1 MATTPA
7 VPTSSTPIGPA
18 EYSAALGAGIFG
30 SEIGSAWFGVGQPL
44 NPIAPTQVA
53 GRQLDYQFA
62 FNKQWQPKAADGSSV
77 RFDQLRA
84 LSEGWEILR
93 LIIETRKDR
102 GSVVPVTFRDRGAKK
117 SDKPSS
123 SVARAVSLF
132 RKPDGIH
139 GLTAWRRMIREDLYV
154 LDAPT
159 VYMDRDRRGNVIGFD
174 IIDGATIKVV
184 PDNWGRLPR
193 EGTAF
198 QQVLKG
204 VPAVDYDARDIVY
217 APRNPRP
224 HKFYGFSPVE
234 QIVVYIDTYIRRML
248 GQRNHFTEGN
258 IPEMLIACPETWQPA
273 QVKEMQEFWDELLSG
288 NLKAR
293 AGARFIPGGMKPIPT
308 KGDEL
313 IKSDFDEWGARIACY
328 AFSESPTPF
337 VRDTNRATA
346 ETANSSAV
354 RDGTLSELAWE
365 KDLFDELLDRA
376 GLGDVEAIFDTTVTP
391 DPKTKSEMV
400 LAHFAGGLISGTT
413 AREELGYTE
422 QDAPERK
429 PAATDPAT
437 KDGAKACGHDHEAR
451 KADAMPP
458 SDAELEM
465 QAAAQIALDALADK
479 ADAAAQA
486 IYAGKK
492 VPEVELSKTQAKA
505 FAATSRVILAENAVA
520 GLSIAKSMAREQ
532 IDTKMLESPARA
544 WAAER
549 GAWLVGMKIEVGEG
563 GKPRLVPNPDAKY
576 RISDEC
582 REAVRS
588 TIAKAFE
595 TRMSPQ
601 QLSDA
606 IRTHGAFSTTRS
618 LAIARTEIA
627 EAQEAGGMV
636 YMKAAGVPKKKWS
649 GPADCCGLCQSNV
662 EAGAI
667 GIEEEFPSGHQH
679 GPAHPNDRCR
689 VIPAYDEATP

>member
-1 MATTPA
+1 
-7 VPTSSTPIGPA
+7 
-18 EYSAALGAGIFG
+18 
-30 SEIGSAWFGVGQPL
+30 
-44 NPIAPTQVA
+44 
-53 GRQLDYQFA
+53 
-62 FNKQWQPKAADGSSV
+62 
-77 RFDQLRA
+77 
-84 LSEGWEILR
+84 
-93 LIIETRKDR
+93 
-102 GSVVPVTFRDRGAKK
+102 
-117 SDKPSS
+117 
-123 SVARAVSLF
+123 
-132 RKPDGIH
+132 
-139 GLTAWRRMIREDLYV
+139 
-154 LDAPT
+154 
-159 VYMDRDRRGNVIGFD
+159 
-174 IIDGATIKVV
+174 
-184 PDNWGRLPR
+184 
-193 EGTAF
+193 
-198 QQVLKG
+198 
-204 VPAVDYDARDIVY
+204 
-217 APRNPRP
+217 
-224 HKFYGFSPVE
+224 
-234 QIVVYIDTYIRRML
+234 
-248 GQRNHFTEGN
+248 
-258 IPEMLIACPETWQPA
+258 
-273 QVKEMQEFWDELLSG
+273 
-288 NLKAR
+288 
-293 AGARFIPGGMKPIPT
+293 MKPIPT

-458 SDAELEM
+458 VM
-465 QAAAQIALDALADK
+465 QNLRCKPPRRSRLT
-479 ADAAAQA
+479 
-486 IYAGKK
+486 
-492 VPEVELSKTQAKA
+492 PWPTRRMPPHRRSTQA
-505 FAATSRVILAENAVA
+505 R
-520 GLSIAKSMAREQ
+520 R
-532 IDTKMLESPARA
+532 SPRSNSPRRKPRRLPRPPGSSWLRTRSPVCPSPRA
-544 WAAER
+544 WPASRSTRRCWSPRPRMGRRAWRMAGRHEDRSRRRREAPTGAE
-549 GAWLVGMKIEVGEG
+549 
-563 GKPRLVPNPDAKY
+563 PDAKY

-618 LAIARTEIA
+618 ARHR
-627 EAQEAGGMV
+627 
-636 YMKAAGVPKKKWS
+636 P
-649 GPADCCGLCQSNV
+649 
-662 EAGAI
+662 
-667 GIEEEFPSGHQH
+667 H
-679 GPAHPNDRCR
+679 
-689 VIPAYDEATP
+689 